1 MAFDDLLGG
10 RDEDRSASRE
20 RDRWIGVYI
29 GVLAVLLAL
38 CSMGGG
44 NAAKD
49 ATQSNIEASNIW
61 AFFQAKNIRRQV
73 IRAQIEDLEVL
84 LATAPALADPQ
95 KSMIAEKIAA
105 HRTFEAK
112 LTTDTQSGEGLDE
125 LFKKGKT
132 VEARRDAAMAKDPYF
147 DYGQALLQIAIVLAS
162 VAIISGGSS
171 LLGLSFVLGALG
183 TLTTLNGFLMVVRFP
198 FIG

>member
-1 MAFDDLLGG
+1 MALDNLMEA
-10 RDEDRSASRE
+10 RDEGRSASRE

-29 GVLAVLLAL
+29 GVLAVLLAI

-49 ATQSNIEASNIW
+49 ATQSNIEASNVW
-61 AFFQAKNIRRQV
+61 AFFQAKNMRRQV
-73 IRAQIEDLEVL
+73 VRAQIEDFEVL
-84 LATAPALADPQ
+84 LATAPALTDAQ
-95 KSMIAEKIAA
+95 KAMISEKVAA
-105 HRTFEAK
+105 HKSFEAK
-112 LTTDTQSGEGLDE
+112 LTSDPSSNEGLDE
-125 LFKKGKT
+125 LFKKGKSI
-132 VEARRDAAMAKDPYF
+132 EARRDAAMAKDPYF

-171 LLGLSFVLGALG
+171 LLGLSYLLGALG
-183 TLTTLNGFLMVVRFP
+183 TITTLNGFLMLVRFP